1 MPLAH
6 RIGLAHVPLSH
17 PPLLAPSLPS
27 DASAAA
33 GGHVYVHSGL
43 IEAVKGSREAVN
55 FAIGHEVGHSLGE
68 LQAGITNR
76 LCQWIV
82 VP

>member
-1 MPLAH
+1 MAQLAQMPLSY
-6 RIGLAHVPLSH
+6 LPLMS
-17 PPLLAPSLPS
+17 PSLPS
-27 DASAAA
+27 GASAAA
-33 GGHVYVHSGL
+33 GGHVYVQSGL
-43 IEAVKGSREAVN
+43 IEAVKGSREAVD

-76 LCQWIV
+76 LCQRIM